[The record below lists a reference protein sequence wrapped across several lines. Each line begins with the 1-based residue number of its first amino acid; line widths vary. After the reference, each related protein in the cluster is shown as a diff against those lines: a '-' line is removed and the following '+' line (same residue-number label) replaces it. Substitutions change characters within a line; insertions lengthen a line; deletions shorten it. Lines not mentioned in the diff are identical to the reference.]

1 CSTRTSCAAATLR
14 CESKIRPQELGGR
27 YEKLPDMGETAAC
40 VLLVEETRHLIPQAT
55 TYPRARWALAM
66 GIASVV
72 LIWPVGIV
80 LGPLALLFGI
90 GVVRR
95 INGSGGALAGARQAR
110 AGAICGGI
118 VIGLY
123 LLALLAELAAILLT
137 GSAIPLGE
145 PAG

>member
-1 CSTRTSCAAATLR
+1 M
-14 CESKIRPQELGGR
+14 IR
-27 YEKLPDMGETAAC
+27 
-40 VLLVEETRHLIPQAT
+40 QAS

-72 LIWPVGIV
+72 LIWPLGVV

-90 GVVRR
+90 SVVRH
-95 INGSGGALAGARQAR
+95 INASGGALAGARLAR

-118 VIGLY
+118 VIGVY

-137 GSAIPLGE
+137 GSAIPRGE
-145 PAG
+145 P

>member
-1 CSTRTSCAAATLR
+1 
-14 CESKIRPQELGGR
+14 
-27 YEKLPDMGETAAC
+27 
-40 VLLVEETRHLIPQAT
+40 
-55 TYPRARWALAM
+55 M

-72 LIWPVGIV
+72 LIWPFGIV

-90 GVVRR
+90 SVVRH

-110 AGAICGGI
+110 AGAI
-118 VIGLY
+118 Y

>member
-1 CSTRTSCAAATLR
+1 MIPPAA
-14 CESKIRPQELGGR
+14 I
-27 YEKLPDMGETAAC
+27 
-40 VLLVEETRHLIPQAT
+40 
-55 TYPRARWALAM
+55 YPRARWVLAM

-72 LIWPVGIV
+72 LIWPFGIV

-90 GVVRR
+90 SVVRH

-118 VIGLY
+118 VIGIY